1 MKQLTIK
8 RLARLTFAATAAI
21 FIATVVL
28 ALVNQA
34 TDSGVVA
41 QRDSATLGSI
51 FLFLAWLS
59 FGAVGLLITS
69 RLPQNKIAWIFLAI
83 SLSWELWWFGTNYLQ
98 YGIVTHPGAVPAPA
112 VVAALTSWLWSP
124 AIGLMGTFLIL
135 LFPDGRLPSE
145 RWRPLARLSLVALII
160 EPFVDLF
167 QPGTF
172 ANIGFPGVRNPLGID
187 TLAGVMK
194 ILDFSIVL
202 IPICMIGCAISLIQ
216 RFRRSRGIA
225 RLQLKWLA
233 AAAAAVVLSYL
244 VFLVTSIPFTSDPT
258 PPLWAQLV
266 SDVANLSYALIPVA
280 AGVAILRYRLFDID
294 VVINKTLV
302 FGSLAVFITAV
313 YVGIVVGVG
322 TIVGSGD
329 KPNLALSI
337 TATALVAIAFQ
348 PVRERVQRLAN
359 RVVYGERLTPYEVL
373 TGFSRSLG
381 ALVSVEDVLP
391 QIARHTAEGLGS
403 DLVSVTAYL
412 DTGKEVV
419 TYPESPTKGAENG
432 ETVTV
437 HYQSEA
443 VGEITVVK
451 TGGESLN
458 GQERRLLEQLAAQAG
473 VVLHNYRLAMELR
486 ERLVELSARDADLR
500 DSRERLVSAADTS
513 RRVIEREIRE
523 GVERRLLSIATDL
536 EHAEATLRRDPD
548 AATALLESLAART
561 NETLE
566 ALRDLARG
574 IYPPLLVDKGLIV
587 ALDAHIRKIGLE
599 VSLNVDEDLAEARFD
614 RSVETSCYFCLRE
627 TLDNIAR
634 HAGGAHAWVDITRGS
649 KGLMFSVRDEGPGFD
664 IDQPGARRGLQAMR
678 DRVEAAGGEVTIGS
692 DRGQGTT
699 VTGWVPLQPSDEDS
713 EQEEQ
718 LPAQERVAAAHASS
732 S

>member
-1 MKQLTIK
+1 MSELTIK
-8 RLARLTFAATAAI
+8 RAARFTFGATVAI
-21 FIATVVL
+21 FAATVVL
-28 ALVNQA
+28 ALMNQA

-41 QRDSATLGSI
+41 QRDSATLGSV

-59 FGAVGLLITS
+59 FGAVGLLIVS
-69 RLPQNKIAWIFLAI
+69 RVPDNKIAWIFLAI

-98 YGIVTHPGAVPAPA
+98 YGVITHPGAVPSPA
-112 VVAALTSWLWSP
+112 VVAAITAWLWAP

-135 LFPDGRLPSE
+135 LFPDGKLPSE
-145 RWRPLARLSLVALII
+145 RWKPLARLSAVALII
-160 EPFVDLF
+160 EPLVDLF

-172 ANIGFPGVRNPLGID
+172 ANIGFPRVSNPLGVEA
-187 TLAGVMK
+187 LAGVMK
-194 ILDFSIVL
+194 VLDFSIVL

-233 AAAAAVVLSYL
+233 AAGAAVATSYV

-266 SDVANLSYALIPVA
+266 SDAANFSYALIPMA
-280 AGVAILRYRLFDID
+280 AGIAILKYRLFDID
-294 VVINKTLV
+294 IVINKALV
-302 FGSLAVFITAV
+302 FGALAAFITAV

-337 TATALVAIAFQ
+337 TATALVAVAFQ
-348 PVRERVQRLAN
+348 PVRERVQGLAN
-359 RVVYGERLTPYEVL
+359 RLIYGQRLTPYEVL
-373 TGFSRSLG
+373 TRFSRSLG

-403 DLVSVTAYL
+403 EVVSVSAYL
-412 DTGKEVV
+412 ETAK
-419 TYPESPTKGAENG
+419 
-432 ETVTV
+432 ETVT
-437 HYQSEA
+437 HPQARIAGTQSGETITVSYRQEP

-451 TGGESLN
+451 TGEERLN

-486 ERLVELSARDADLR
+486 ARLKELSLQDADLR

-523 GVERRLLSIATDL
+523 GVERRLLGIAADL
-536 EHAEATLRRDPD
+536 DAAETTLKHDSEAT
-548 AATALLESLAART
+548 AMLLESLAART

-574 IYPPLLVDKGLIV
+574 IYPPLLVDKGLVV
-587 ALDAHIRKIGLE
+587 ALEAHIRKIGLDVTLTVDDGLSE
-599 VSLNVDEDLAEARFD
+599 VRFD

-634 HAGGAHAWVDITRGS
+634 HAGGAHAWIDITRQS
-649 KGLMFSVRDEGPGFD
+649 DHLEFSVRDQGPGFD
-664 IDQPGARRGLQAMR
+664 MSQAGGQRGLQSMR
-678 DRVEAAGGEVTIGS
+678 DRVEAAGGELTVRST
-692 DRGQGTT
+692 RGEGTT
-699 VTGWVPLQPSDEDS
+699 VTGWIPLQA
-713 EQEEQ
+713 
-718 LPAQERVAAAHASS
+718 LPEGEVLSAQEAVAAAHASS